1 VLAFAALAGLLESAI
16 LAAMLAWRAARPDVM
31 DALRYG
37 GHTGG
42 LAVGRVLRDGVVVV
56 EVALSF
62 VLLIGS
68 GLMFRSFLE
77 LRSVHTGYD
86 PHGLLTF
93 LLVGDARGFQQPERR
108 LPFLREL
115 QDRLRAIP
123 GVESVGASV
132 ALPLAGRQMVSG
144 LQWGSEES
152 RANPAW
158 RADLSTVLPGYFETL
173 RTPLIAGRT
182 FTGDDNAP
190 GRNLAIVD
198 EALAAK
204 AFPHQPAIGK
214 RIFVNLPNP
223 VWLEVIGVVAHQHQ
237 ASLAASGR
245 EQIYLTDGFFGI
257 GISRHWALRTVG
269 DPAKYADAVRAE
281 VAKFAPGRLAVT
293 EMQTMDTTVDRA
305 QSGTRFQFLLMSVF
319 AAIAALLAAVGLY
332 GVLSSVV
339 RQRMPEIGVRMAL
352 GAAPSGIFKMVV
364 GRGLLLS
371 AVGVAGGS
379 VAALA
384 LTRVM
389 SSMLVGVTATDPATF
404 AAIAGLF
411 LSIAAVASWA
421 PARRAA
427 ALDPTTTLR
436 LE

>member
-1 VLAFAALAGLLESAI
+1 
-16 LAAMLAWRAARPDVM
+16 M
-31 DALRYG
+31 
-37 GHTGG
+37 
-42 LAVGRVLRDGVVVV
+42 
-56 EVALSF
+56 
-62 VLLIGS
+62 
-68 GLMFRSFLE
+68 
-77 LRSVHTGYD
+77 
-86 PHGLLTF
+86 
-93 LLVGDARGFQQPERR
+93 
-108 LPFLREL
+108 
-115 QDRLRAIP
+115 
-123 GVESVGASV
+123 
-132 ALPLAGRQMVSG
+132 SG
-144 LQWGSEES
+144 LQWGDEET
-152 RANPAW
+152 RANLAW

-173 RTPLIAGRT
+173 RTRLIEGRT
-182 FTGDDNAP
+182 FTGNDNAP
-190 GRNLAIVD
+190 GRNLAVVD
-198 EALAAK
+198 EALAAQ
-204 AFPHQPAIGK
+204 AFPHQSAIGK

-223 VWLEVIGVVAHQHQ
+223 VWLEVIGVVAHQRQ

-245 EQIYLTDGFFGI
+245 EQIHLTDGSFGI

-269 DPAKYADAVRAE
+269 DPAKYGDAVRAE

-332 GVLSSVV
+332 SVLSSVV

-352 GAAPSGIFKMVV
+352 GATPSGVFKMVV

-379 VAALA
+379 MAALA
-384 LTRVM
+384 LTRAM
-389 SSMLVGVTATDPATF
+389 SSMLVGVSATDPATF

-411 LSIAAVASWA
+411 LLIAAVASWA

-436 LE
+436 ME